1 MPIGLIILAFLLWVV
16 SWSGGRLGFAPMFRT
31 HSVVLALVLTSALT
45 AACGGEPPAP
55 KTPET
60 EPVASSAP
68 ADMPA
73 PPATVAAPETK
84 PATEVTPGI
93 PDPNAAP
100 STLALPTAVAKIEM
114 KGKKAAKVELKSDGT
129 VANGG
134 KAVAKVTGMT
144 LQSPDGGKTF
154 LTVGSDGAV
163 TTGDGAS
170 YGSFAGDDLTMAKGD
185 KLTLADDGTLTMTS
199 GGKAAPLGKFDGAG
213 TAKRSAVLAAAF
225 VLAPPAAEKAAAP
238 TTAAKPAAA
247 KPAAPA
253 AKPAPKK

>member
-1 MPIGLIILAFLLWVV
+1 
-16 SWSGGRLGFAPMFRT
+16 MFRT
-31 HSVVLALVLTSALT
+31 HSSFVVLALLGALTT

-60 EPVASSAP
+60 EPVATSTP

-84 PATEVTPGI
+84 PAPEATPGI

-163 TTGDGAS
+163 TTADGAS

-225 VLAPPAAEKAAAP
+225 VLSPPAAPAPAA
-238 TTAAKPAAA
+238 AAKPAGA